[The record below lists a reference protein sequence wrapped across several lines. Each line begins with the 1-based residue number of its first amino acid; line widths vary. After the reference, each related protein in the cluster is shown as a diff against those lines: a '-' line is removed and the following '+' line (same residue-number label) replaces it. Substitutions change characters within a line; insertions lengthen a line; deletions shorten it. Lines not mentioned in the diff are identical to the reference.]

1 MNLLQRAVLSTALLL
16 PTGLTAQ
23 SGDLGPILL
32 RLPASVRALAM
43 GNVAVAGR
51 DDDVL
56 FYNPAQLVAA
66 RGTSVSMEQFSSTA
80 HTGSLSTVI
89 RFNSGRSRDRRDD
102 GRIRQSARG
111 VSGRP
116 SGFGFGGTRAR
127 ILGSLVIGAA
137 QVIKSIRI
145 GGAAKFVDER
155 IGPTRSARGVFD
167 VGLGRDFFGYAFGLA
182 VQNIGESF
190 EPTTPPGS
198 EFIRRGSRMP
208 LRSTFGAM
216 RGWNTTTFDFTA
228 TAAVSV
234 LRDGFVVPAGGAE
247 MFYSWLSGYTVV
259 VRAGGRRP
267 ETGRRSAD
275 RRRRVDRRPALA
287 RLRSR
292 DPEWIAL
299 RPPHRSSHSL
309 VSSSSLLRSCAAF
322 SFCRPSSPPPVTQ
335 ALTLTKD
342 DSPVV
347 LSHQMITAPN
357 PGEKGA
363 FAVKTMYYGSGT
375 D

>member
-1 MNLLQRAVLSTALLL
+1 MNLLQRAVFSTALLL

-89 RFNSGRSRDRRDD
+89 RFNSGGVAIGATMAEFDSPLAAYPV
-102 GRIRQSARG
+102 ARADL
-111 VSGRP
+111 VSGGP
-116 SGFGFGGTRAR
+116 VLGSS
-127 ILGSLVIGAA
+127 GSLVIGAA

-182 VQNIGESF
+182 VQNIGASF

-267 ETGRRSAD
+267 ETGEGPLTAGAGLT
-275 RRRRVDRRPALA
+275 VDRLSLDYAVETLSGSRFGH
-287 RLRSR
+287 RIGLRIR
-292 DPEWIAL
+292 
-299 RPPHRSSHSL
+299 
-309 VSSSSLLRSCAAF
+309 
-322 SFCRPSSPPPVTQ
+322 
-335 ALTLTKD
+335 
-342 DSPVV
+342 
-347 LSHQMITAPN
+347 
-357 PGEKGA
+357 
-363 FAVKTMYYGSGT
+363 
-375 D
+375 